1 MMLSNQ
7 AMGIIF
13 SNSHDDLIR
22 ELTEIRSMGS
32 IPFGGRYRLI
42 DFPLSNLVNAGISKV
57 GIITRSNYQSL
68 MDHLGNGKPW
78 DLDRKKGGLYIL
90 PPYGNVDSGVYVG
103 PVDALA
109 GIMNFLERSSET
121 YVVICDS
128 DVVCN
133 IDLTPMMEA
142 HIEKHADVT
151 IAYKHGLLPKNHRDI
166 MSFAFN
172 DSGRV
177 KDIELSQKIDGACDF
192 SLDIMIIER
201 ELLIRLVKEATA
213 RNQTSLGRDIFQ
225 HRVDDLRIF
234 GWRVDDYAAVMD
246 CIATYVQCSMDL
258 LDPDV
263 RAQLFTRERPIYTKT
278 RDDMPTKYGLG
289 SLVKNSVIAD
299 GCFIEGTVE
308 NCVLF
313 RGVHVQKGAELRNC
327 IIMQDSVIGEDARI
341 SYVTTDKDV
350 QVTAG
355 RVLTGAASY
364 PIFIRKRTTV

>member
-1 MMLSNQ
+1 MLSNQ

-32 IPFGGRYRLI
+32 IPFGGRYRLV

-57 GIITRSNYQSL
+57 GIITRANYQSL

-90 PPYGNVDSGVYVG
+90 PPYGNVDAGVYTG
-103 PVDALA
+103 HVDALA
-109 GIMNFLERSSET
+109 GVMNFLERSVEK
-121 YVVICDS
+121 YVVLCDS

-133 IDLTPMMEA
+133 IDLAPMMEA
-142 HIEKHADVT
+142 HIEKQADVS
-151 IAYKHGLLPKNHRDI
+151 IAYKHGRLPKNHRDI

-177 KDIELSQKIDGACDF
+177 RDIELSQKIEGECDF

-201 ELLIRLVKEATA
+201 ELLIRLVKEATS

-234 GWRVDDYAAVMD
+234 GWQVTDYVAVMD
-246 CIATYVQCSMDL
+246 CIGAYVQSSMDL
-258 LDPDV
+258 LDADV
-263 RAQLFTRERPIYTKT
+263 RAQLFARERPIYTKT

-289 SLVKNSVIAD
+289 SSVKNSIIAD
-299 GCFIEGTVE
+299 GCSIEGTVE
-308 NCVLF
+308 NCILF
-313 RGVHVQKGAELRNC
+313 RGVKVQKGAVLRNC
-327 IIMQDSVIGEDARI
+327 IIMQDSMIGENARL
-341 SYVTTDKDV
+341 SHVTTDK
-350 QVTAG
+350 QVFVTSG
-355 RVLTGAASY
+355 RVLTGADSY
-364 PIFIRKRTTV
+364 PIFIRKRTSV

>member
-1 MMLSNQ
+1 MLSNQ
-7 AMGIIF
+7 AMGIVF
-13 SNSHDDLIR
+13 SNTHDDLIR

-42 DFPLSNLVNAGISKV
+42 DFSLSNLVNAGISKV

-90 PPYGNVDSGVYVG
+90 PPYGNVDSGIYSG
-103 PVDALA
+103 HVDALA
-109 GIMNFLERSSET
+109 GVMNFLERSSEK
-121 YVVICDS
+121 YLVVCDS

-133 IDLTPMMEA
+133 IDLVPMMEA

-151 IAYKHGLLPKNHRDI
+151 IAYKHGRLPQNHRDI

-172 DSGRV
+172 GGGRV
-177 KDIELSQKIDGACDF
+177 KDIELSQMIDGECDF

-201 ELLIRLVKEATA
+201 ELMIRLIKEATS

-234 GWRVDDYAAVMD
+234 GWKVGDYVAVMD
-246 CIATYVQCSMDL
+246 CIGTYVKSSMQL
-258 LDPDV
+258 LNPDI
-263 RAQLFTRERPIYTKT
+263 RAQLFARERPVYTKT

-289 SLVKNSVIAD
+289 SSVKNSIIAD
-299 GCFIEGTVE
+299 GCSIDGTVE
-308 NCVLF
+308 NSILF
-313 RGVHVQKGAELRNC
+313 RGVKVQKGATLRNC
-327 IIMQDSVIGEDARI
+327 IVMQDSIITEKASL
-341 SYVTTDKDV
+341 SYVTADKDV
-350 QVTAG
+350 YVTAG
-355 RVLTGAASY
+355 RTLTGAESY
-364 PIFIRKRTTV
+364 PIFIRKGTLV